1 MKPFAIGVVLA
12 VTLSAPVCA
21 EPLAVPLSVY
31 ATAAALDLHTTHRF
45 LQYEGFH
52 ETSWMSRLEHRPG
65 TMVAVSAL
73 ADAGMVYALSRVVDL
88 KVFGGPHR
96 CMRQRACACCMR
108 SITTRPSRRRA
119 CGSGSLRLRR
129 RLPA

>member
-1 MKPFAIGVVLA
+1 MKPFLVGVVLA

-31 ATAAALDLHTTHRF
+31 ATAAALDLHSTHRF

-65 TMVAVSAL
+65 TMIAVSAL

-88 KVFGGPHR
+88 KVLGGPHPR
-96 CMRQRACACCMR
+96 FKRIELYAAASVRLLYAVDNYKA
-108 SITTRPSRRRA
+108 ITATSVRKR
-119 CGSGSLRLRR
+119 
-129 RLPA
+129 